1 MVKGLGWKCT
11 LHFHGMRTCTFF
23 LLSILMCFYQKMAT
37 TRELSLQLAAFLF
50 VVESCKHYLE
60 PFWVSLGLV
69 EGSTGD

>member
-11 LHFHGMRTCTFF
+11 LHFHGMHTCTFF